1 MTLTRLFN
9 PTIVE
14 HTKKNHS
21 KYTHLV
27 VGSEESGSELGR
39 TGYDPIPHNCIW
51 KRKKGFYQT
60 YFISSPQYMIIITN
74 IFFYHECVQDNG
86 LNVIALE

>member
-1 MTLTRLFN
+1 LFN

-39 TGYDPIPHNCIW
+39 AGYDPIPHIVFG
-51 KRKKGFYQT
+51 REKGGFT
-60 YFISSPQYMIIITN
+60 KLILSAPLN
-74 IFFYHECVQDNG
+74 I
-86 LNVIALE
+86 